1 MGGGGPNHGSLN
13 CAVAVACTGD
23 AEDEL
28 ARTENA
34 EDELAAMQKAEEG
47 WKM

>member
-1 MGGGGPNHGSLN
+1 MTDHGSLN
-13 CAVAVACTGD
+13 CSVAAAWTRD